1 VVLVLVAR
9 ALLDIPVVVVQSLVA
24 AAQKAAV
31 AVLPVTPVTVV
42 LVDNPPPAMP
52 APEVAG
58 VVVILV
64 LPTVPEAAVVLEYMV
79 KVPAEQ
85 LAQQDPIMVVVV
97 AVDPVAFPARVDP
110 PVEALPEHTVAVA
123 EV

>member
-42 LVDNPPPAMP
+42 LADNPD
-52 APEVAG
+52 
-58 VVVILV
+58 LV
-64 LPTVPEAAVVLEYMV
+64 
-79 KVPAEQ
+79 
-85 LAQQDPIMVVVV
+85 
-97 AVDPVAFPARVDP
+97 
-110 PVEALPEHTVAVA
+110 
-123 EV
+123 